1 MNQPSP
7 LRKLVAVAERGLT
20 PPLQELYRSS
30 PFGVVVGLGLKAE
43 RSVDRAVGSLTD
55 RLWHAVNLPTYRD
68 VTRVR
73 ELAAGLDRDVRSL
86 ARTLND
92 LESKDSSDAHIHRA
106 S

>member
-7 LRKLVAVAERGLT
+7 LRKVVAIAERGLT
-20 PPLQELYRSS
+20 PPLQELYHSS
-30 PFGVVVGLGLKAE
+30 PFGVIVGLGLKTG
-43 RSVDRAVGSLTD
+43 RTVDQVVGSLTD

-73 ELAAGLDRDVRSL
+73 QLAANLDRDVRSL

-92 LESKDSSDAHIHRA
+92 LDPKDSSDAHLDRA